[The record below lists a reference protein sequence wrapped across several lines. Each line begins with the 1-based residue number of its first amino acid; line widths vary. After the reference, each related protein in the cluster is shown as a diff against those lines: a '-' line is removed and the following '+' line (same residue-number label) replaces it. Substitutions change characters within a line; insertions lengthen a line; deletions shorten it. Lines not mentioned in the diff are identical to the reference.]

1 MFRFIKLN
9 MMVVLFSHVKKLKL
23 FSVSISSEKR
33 TAFVLM
39 LQTLT
44 ISWLVGQMRLFSSTF

>member
-9 MMVVLFSHVKKLKL
+9 MMVVLFSHVKELIL